1 MNGFYYMAES
11 HVISGLV
18 SKRSELAGLAQY
30 YQKKINRINDDIR
43 HIDATIKLFS
53 PEFDFRKVRAKEHRE
68 TNPFLKSGEA
78 TRMVLD
84 VLRGSEE
91 AMTSRQIAEGLLQHK
106 GVESSTENIDL
117 LQNSALNVLKRLE
130 NKGLII
136 QGEKIGASR
145 TWRVA

>member
-1 MNGFYYMAES
+1 MAES

-18 SKRSELAGLAQY
+18 TKRCELAGLVQY
-30 YQKKINRINDDIR
+30 YQNKINRLNDDIR

-53 PEFDFRKVRAKEHRE
+53 PDFDFRKVRAKEHRE

-84 VLRGSEE
+84 VLRGSEA
-91 AMTSRQIAEGLLQHK
+91 AMTSRQIVEGLLQRK
-106 GVESSTENIDL
+106 DLESNAENIEL
-117 LQNSALNVLKRLE
+117 LQKSALNVLKRLE

-136 QGEKIGASR
+136 QGDKIGASR
-145 TWRVA
+145 TWRIA